1 METKRVVIVTFVG
14 VGAKEY
20 TAWEVPV
27 VMTDSALEDMAWE
40 CAYNYAESYG
50 VYDPG
55 SEFNEEEWDSELDYE
70 RALHDWGQVDGW
82 WEVYD
87 SNKHDGHLL
96 YGNSSE
102 ISWNRP

>member
-1 METKRVVIVTFVG
+1 MAETKRVVIVTFVC

-20 TAWEVPV
+20 TAWEVP
-27 VMTDSALEDMAWE
+27 ADMGAEELGDLAWD
-40 CAYNYAESYG
+40 CAWDYASSYG
-50 VYDPG
+50 VDNPGEPEDWEDQEAYDEAY
-55 SEFNEEEWDSELDYE
+55 SAWE
-70 RALHDWGQVDGW
+70 QVGGW

-96 YGNSSE
+96 YGNSNK